1 MVFNTYKQLSKSE
14 IKMLSWLRPGPA
26 NLRAQLFLVH
36 ADKTGTR
43 SFFLSGPSIRTHR
56 PSTMEAAVHGR
67 PHAVCGPKEATELAV
82 GCPSANN
89 AV

>member
-1 MVFNTYKQLSKSE
+1 
-14 IKMLSWLRPGPA
+14 MLSWLRPGPA
-26 NLRAQLFLVH
+26 SLRAQVFLVH

-43 SFFLSGPSIRTHR
+43 SFFCLAPQSELR
-56 PSTMEAAVHGR
+56 PSTMEAAVHGC
-67 PHAVCGPKEATELAV
+67 PHAVRGPKEATELAV